1 MHVPLSVQGLR
12 RGCVAFA
19 RRHTLALRVVVAV
32 AVSLGFLL
40 FASEAFFSRAAAR
53 ELIQQDARSYVADAS
68 ALEVAYQEG
77 SNPADAIDDVLD
89 LVDSM
94 EDRLGI
100 DSAKLLDADGKV
112 VAALRDANLGRD
124 RGTRSERFGKPS
136 YADVTTREVGQG
148 FQFVVPIH
156 LGGKAFQLQV
166 NADGSLLHARVSS
179 LSNEALIFSV
189 VALFI
194 GMGLFYVL
202 GGRTLARR
210 HSLVVKRA
218 TRDPLTDLGHHRSFQ
233 EELGRAVA
241 IAVRKEEPLTL
252 ALIDLD
258 DFKFTNDRY
267 GHRRGDEVLLEA
279 ALVLSHGRAEDQAF
293 RIGGDEFA
301 LLMPGIDGA
310 EARVGLERRL
320 ATARA
325 RATATSFT
333 IGVAV
338 LAAGTKIDP
347 AVLWEQADAALY
359 EGKRTST
366 EIVVFGEVTELISI
380 VTPAKIQALR
390 ALLDEPRIET
400 AFQPIWDLQDGR
412 VLGVEALARPWDGYG
427 FDGPA
432 DMFAV
437 AEKIGRAHELDA
449 ICRSAALARAHEI
462 PEGVL
467 LFLNVNPQSL
477 THGEL
482 EGDRLLRSVATAGMR
497 PSQIVLEI
505 TERSEARLTQVV
517 ADATRL
523 RKLGFRLALDDVG
536 AGNAGLEMLRELP
549 VDFVKIDQ
557 TVIAAALA
565 DVHAQAVLLAIIA
578 YAGRAGA
585 YVIAEGIGSEQ
596 ILSFVRNAEELHMLN
611 GPPIKGAQ
619 GYLLGR
625 PSTDISQI
633 TASRQIKTRNLASRT
648 VMPAP
653 RPLVLANA
661 TSDRG
666 IPPTAVGTE
675 NPAAPASASA
685 ASPNKEVHRLAETRI
700 QA

>member
-1 MHVPLSVQGLR
+1 MRFSAMGKDAFSLSLRSFR
-12 RGCVAFA
+12 RGCGAFA

-32 AVSLGFLL
+32 AASVGFLI
-40 FASEAFFSRAAAR
+40 FASEAFFARVASR

-68 ALEVAYQEG
+68 ALEVAYREG
-77 SNPADAIDDVLD
+77 SNSADAIDDVLD

-100 DSAKLLDADGKV
+100 DSAKLLDADGKIV
-112 VAALRDANLGRD
+112 VAARDANLGSD
-124 RGTRSERFGKPS
+124 RGASFDRFEKPS

-156 LGGKAFQLQV
+156 LGGERFQLQV
-166 NADGSLLHARVSS
+166 DADGSLLHSRVSS
-179 LSNEALIFSV
+179 LRNEALIFSV
-189 VALFI
+189 VSLLI
-194 GMGLFYVL
+194 GIGLFYVL

-218 TRDPLTDLGHHRSFQ
+218 TRDSLTDLLNHRSFQ
-233 EELGRAVA
+233 EELARAIAVA
-241 IAVRKEEPLTL
+241 IRREEPLTL
-252 ALIDLD
+252 ALVDLD

-267 GHRRGDEVLLEA
+267 GHRKGDEVLAEA
-279 ALVLSHGRAEDQAF
+279 ASLLGRGRAEDQAF

-301 LLMPGIDGA
+301 LLMPGIDVA
-310 EARVGLERRL
+310 EARVGLDRRL
-320 ATARA
+320 ATARVG
-325 RATATSFT
+325 ATAPSFT
-333 IGVAV
+333 IGVA
-338 LAAGTKIDP
+338 AMPAGTRTDP

-359 EGKRTST
+359 EGKRIGSQ
-366 EIVVFGEVTELISI
+366 IVVFDEVAELTSI

-390 ALLDEPRIET
+390 SLLDEPRVGT

-412 VLGVEALARPWDGYG
+412 VLGLEALARPWDGYG

-467 LFLNVNPQSL
+467 LFLNVNPQTL

-482 EGDRLLRSVATAGMR
+482 DGDRLLRSVATAGLD
-497 PSQIVLEI
+497 PSQVVLEI
-505 TERSEARLTQVV
+505 TERSDARLTQVV

-523 RKLGFRLALDDVG
+523 RELGFRLALDDVG

-557 TVIAAALA
+557 TIIAAALA

-585 YVIAEGIGSEQ
+585 YVIAEGIESEQ
-596 ILSFVRNAEELHMLN
+596 ILAFVRNAEELHMQN
-611 GPPIKGAQ
+611 GPPIKGGQ

-625 PSTDISQI
+625 PSPDISQL
-633 TASRQIKTRNLASRT
+633 TAPPLVKTRNLPSRSVVPT
-648 VMPAP
+648 DAQ
-653 RPLVLANA
+653 LVLAA
-661 TSDRG
+661 AASDR
-666 IPPTAVGTE
+666 
-675 NPAAPASASA
+675 
-685 ASPNKEVHRLAETRI
+685 KEFD
-700 QA
+700 